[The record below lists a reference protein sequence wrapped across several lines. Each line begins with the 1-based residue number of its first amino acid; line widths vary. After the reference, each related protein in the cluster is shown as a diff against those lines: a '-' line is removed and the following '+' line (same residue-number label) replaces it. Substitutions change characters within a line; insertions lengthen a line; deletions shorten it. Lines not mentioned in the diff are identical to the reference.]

1 MLTQIQHYLD
11 NPEDIPAIPR
21 AASEFLQAHL
31 NMAYLVRAGQLD
43 ELRAKGFSES
53 AILGFL
59 EGVNAAIEV
68 IEMME
73 EAQRQQ
79 HEDEQI
85 NY

>member
-21 AASEFLQAHL
+21 AASEFIQARL

-43 ELRAKGFSES
+43 ELRKAGFSES

-59 EGVNAAIEV
+59 EGINAAIEV
-68 IEMME
+68 IELME
-73 EAQRQQ
+73 EAQKRQY
-79 HEDEQI
+79 EEEQLI
-85 NY
+85 